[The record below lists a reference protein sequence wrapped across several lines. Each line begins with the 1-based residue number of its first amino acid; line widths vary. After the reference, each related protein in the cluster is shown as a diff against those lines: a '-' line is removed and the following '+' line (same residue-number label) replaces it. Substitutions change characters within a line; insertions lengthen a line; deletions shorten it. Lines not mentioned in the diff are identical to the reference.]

1 MVRGLDHGVPP
12 TLSYISA
19 YTPYTSA
26 NSGAILPV
34 SDFVFN
40 DDRQGYHRHRTSPL
54 SQKMVHQ
61 HASRVVCAMTDNQPY
76 TGDIYNQVPTPQK
89 TRVQSAVHSV
99 SDFSHGC
106 QGQSFCIHAPTVPNG
121 ATTFYDDHSNFVV
134 LHHFPLSPPPFS
146 GHQQHTILI
155 PSSPHTNNLSPVVC
169 QDGPRTPNHDLENNS
184 PTGSFSVLEVA
195 PGTIFPQSGLS
206 TANADP
212 VPEHDHDA
220 AVNEPIF
227 DAVLSLREDQ
237 WPLAE
242 QMYATVRTVFPNT
255 GQYPTNSLYEPTQYD
270 PDSLVTTSET
280 ATVSPCTR
288 SPPRPHT
295 NASHRTVSPPSP
307 SSGSLAGVF
316 TLGRSR
322 SLQVVE
328 SAESESSPEVQ
339 NSIDTSPTNSIQE
352 SQTTNARMGEEP
364 NFCHLCG
371 VSFTQR
377 QVYRRHLKDKHEDK
391 ESCPHCSG
399 FKWSRGRPHLYRK
412 HLELKHPRVTS
423 SENRPTRRTRKH
435 QAIDARQYKVPNGRI
450 QPTSRGLVANVSQ
463 ALFKDAL

>member
-12 TLSYISA
+12 TPSYSSA
-19 YTPYTSA
+19 YTPYTST
-26 NSGAILPV
+26 NSGVILPV

-40 DDRQGYHRHRTSPL
+40 DVRQGYHRHRTSSL
-54 SQKMVHQ
+54 SQKVVHQ
-61 HASRVVCAMTDNQPY
+61 HTSRVVCAMTDNQPY

-106 QGQSFCIHAPTVPNG
+106 QGQSFCIHAAPTVPNG

-134 LHHFPLSPPPFS
+134 LHHFPLSPPPFP
-146 GHQQHTILI
+146 GRQQQHTILI
-155 PSSPHTNNLSPVVC
+155 PSSPLTNNFFPVV
-169 QDGPRTPNHDLENNS
+169 GNNS
-184 PTGSFSVLEVA
+184 PTGSFSVLEIA
-195 PGTIFPQSGLS
+195 PGTIFPQRGLS

-227 DAVLSLREDQ
+227 DAVLSSREDQ

-242 QMYATVRTVFPNT
+242 QMYATVHTVFPNT
-255 GQYPTNSLYEPTQYD
+255 DQYPTDSLSTQYD
-270 PDSLVTTSET
+270 PDPLVTTFET
-280 ATVSPCTR
+280 ATASPCTR
-288 SPPRPHT
+288 SPSARTHT
-295 NASHRTVSPPSP
+295 NASHRTVSPPS
-307 SSGSLAGVF
+307 SGRLAGAF
-316 TLGRSR
+316 MLGRSR
-322 SLQVVE
+322 RLHNVE
-328 SAESESSPEVQ
+328 SAESESSTEVQ
-339 NSIDTSPTNSIQE
+339 DSIDTPPTNSIQQ

-391 ESCPHCSG
+391 ESCPHCSS

-412 HLELKHPRVTS
+412 HLELKHPPFTS
-423 SENRPTRRTRKH
+423 SEDRPTRRTRKH
-435 QAIDARQYKVPNGRI
+435 QAIGARQCKVLNGRI
-450 QPTSRGLVANVSQ
+450 QSTSGGLVANVSQ
-463 ALFKDAL
+463 VLFKDTL